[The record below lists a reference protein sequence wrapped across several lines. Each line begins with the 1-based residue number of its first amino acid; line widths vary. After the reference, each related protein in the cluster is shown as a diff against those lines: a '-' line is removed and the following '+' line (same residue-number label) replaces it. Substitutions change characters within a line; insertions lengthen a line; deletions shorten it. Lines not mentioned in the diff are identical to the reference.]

1 MTSAYRCLC
10 SPRHHRGTHAEEVDD
25 TSSLRERLR
34 ARRRSITPNV
44 AADAAAA
51 VALRWGSE
59 PTLAADDV
67 ALYVADDGEVDPTD
81 LSVALRGAGTRTWYP
96 VPLRPTDAAPMVF
109 RLWDGVA
116 PLRRGRFG
124 IPVPQPSSTPDRL
137 GIDLEVIAVPL
148 VAFDRHGNRVGRG
161 AGYYDRV
168 FAPRQRSAPPPLMV
182 GLAYDIQEVPI
193 LTARPWDVPLDAVV
207 SPTGVRFFERQWS
220 PRHSGGG

>member
-1 MTSAYRCLC
+1 M
-10 SPRHHRGTHAEEVDD
+10 AEVLPQFAPGHQHPHLLEEAE
-25 TSSLRERLR
+25 RER
-34 ARRRSITPNV
+34 PHH
-44 AADAAAA
+44 
-51 VALRWGSE
+51 
-59 PTLAADDV
+59 TLADRAIAVGIADREL
-67 ALYVADDGEVDPTD
+67 ALGADRLADDGEVDPTD